1 MQVKTRIT
9 YNAAK
14 LVRALPGMIEDFIES
29 SGNDSADE
37 SRKSIDEQRHGKK
50 LSQLT
55 IKSRLEGKHPSG
67 KNIRTTDIT
76 PLKWSGNLYKNIK
89 GTKKGLEMP
98 KYGYYHHIGRT
109 TGKIKRPERPFI
121 EVKIGEK
128 AEKRFES
135 DLNKN
140 FRK

>member
-1 MQVKTRIT
+1 
-9 YNAAK
+9 
-14 LVRALPGMIEDFIES
+14 
-29 SGNDSADE
+29 
-37 SRKSIDEQRHGKK
+37 
-50 LSQLT
+50 
-55 IKSRLEGKHPSG
+55 
-67 KNIRTTDIT
+67 
-76 PLKWSGNLYKNIK
+76 
-89 GTKKGLEMP
+89 MP